1 MPEAP
6 SLPSDAEDHTAASSV
21 PTAPAPASAFG
32 MRSSLF
38 SLSQRVPDGLGL
50 ATSAFS
56 LQSST
61 SSFIGARSTNVLAP
75 APASAMSATEPMVN
89 LEVCTMLNPKNGTKL
104 RVPANATIAEV
115 KAQLRPS
122 GEMVTL
128 LWAGQM
134 LTCPSETLCELG
146 ITGSQRLSMVD
157 RTTPDTGPLG
167 MIQLSDAAKAA
178 AARAAA
184 ATAAGFSP
192 VGPAA
197 SPSSACEPSSAG
209 SAGTAA
215 AAAAGAAGASS
226 VNAAAPVQVT
236 KVNGQKMHVPYDA
249 AMTGIGLKR
258 QLQLRGEG
266 DVRAQRLIC
275 LGKEL
280 VDDLPLSAQ
289 RVQPG
294 AIVYFMLREVP
305 PSAAGSGAAAGGASG
320 LGSRLGAGAA
330 GSALSHGGGN
340 GAAGERREGQ
350 WVGLRNQG
358 ATCYLN
364 SLVQALFMTP
374 SFRASVSE
382 LGELDAAGAAA
393 GRGTAAAGA
402 GAGAAA
408 AGGSAAVS
416 ATEPLPAVTKALV
429 ELFHQLRHSQYAVS
443 TEGLTSALKWG
454 PVSRQQDVHEFWT
467 MLCERIEADLKGT
480 AHGALVEDLFQ
491 GEQRDYVRCHTCGT
505 VSHRTDCFQDL
516 KLAVPHDE
524 PGAASTGTGG
534 PDGAAAADGGG
545 GGAVPPG
552 GTSCTANVREALRQ
566 LLTPEQ
572 LRGSD
577 MYQCDCCGCKTDAER
592 GVQLT
597 RLPPILTLQLKRFRY
612 DFRSNTRAKISSA
625 FDFPLYLDL
634 TPFVG
639 LAGPVPALAEEG
651 PTPMDT
657 GDALPSAHESAGARL
672 LATHNAHDDA
682 HDDTSA
688 APSNASSWATSNAPS
703 ALSGGSPTMTP
714 FGRSPTMT
722 PFGRSPLS
730 AASTEVARVASTM
743 DADTPTVAAGAATG
757 GTPSA
762 AVYELYA
769 VLVHKGSA
777 SFGHYYA
784 LLQDVERGEWY
795 EFNDA
800 TVKPIKPSELRRA
813 VGGAESAASGGY
825 SWSGSTCA
833 YMLLYRQVTDP
844 KRIPLA
850 LAAAAAAPGV
860 MATPQ
865 DRFPLT
871 GGHTL
876 GGAPGG
882 ARVGSGGT
890 ASGGTPVGGSGVRMS
905 RLLGTTTSSTTS
917 AGETRSPLAP
927 PPENAKRLRETSEQT
942 DEPASTTHAAP
953 ICFTHETVEEDN
965 PYARMGF

>member
-1 MPEAP
+1 MP
-6 SLPSDAEDHTAASSV
+6 
-21 PTAPAPASAFG
+21 
-32 MRSSLF
+32 
-38 SLSQRVPDGLGL
+38 
-50 ATSAFS
+50 
-56 LQSST
+56 
-61 SSFIGARSTNVLAP
+61 
-75 APASAMSATEPMVN
+75 
-89 LEVCTMLNPKNGTKL
+89 
-104 RVPANATIAEV
+104 IAE
-115 KAQLRPS
+115 
-122 GEMVTL
+122 
-128 LWAGQM
+128 
-134 LTCPSETLCELG
+134 ETTSYPVIAHE
-146 ITGSQRLSMVD
+146 D
-157 RTTPDTGPLG
+157 EPL
-167 MIQLSDAAKAA
+167 
-178 AARAAA
+178 
-184 ATAAGFSP
+184 
-192 VGPAA
+192 
-197 SPSSACEPSSAG
+197 
-209 SAGTAA
+209 
-215 AAAAGAAGASS
+215 AGASMTTRDG
-226 VNAAAPVQVT
+226 AP
-236 KVNGQKMHVPYDA
+236 H
-249 AMTGIGLKR
+249 
-258 QLQLRGEG
+258 
-266 DVRAQRLIC
+266 
-275 LGKEL
+275 
-280 VDDLPLSAQ
+280 
-289 RVQPG
+289 
-294 AIVYFMLREVP
+294 
-305 PSAAGSGAAAGGASG
+305 SGAHAHASSSSASRGGG
-320 LGSRLGAGAA
+320 LGSSSGSGSGRGSHQPEKRMSEDEENTPLQRVARPPSTSARRPPASSGGRGLGDRGAA
-330 GSALSHGGGN
+330 DSRVSLVGGGSGGVSGTDSREGGATIPPPAKRLKVAPPPPQSRTASN
-340 GAAGERREGQ
+340 GQHKLSGFAPTVSSAPRTYSAAFNTIVEERFDVWSTSMYASNSFLYEIGATARLALRDRIREALEAEWRADRRTPFTAAIDQAIESKAAPSRRADCGSSDDRVSCGGMSSYGGERPRQEP
-350 WVGLRNQG
+350 VGLINQG

-364 SLVQALFMTP
+364 ALVQALYADP
-374 SFRASVSE
+374 SFRAGVE
-382 LGELDAAGAAA
+382 KIGVAAA
-393 GRGTAAAGA
+393 R
-402 GAGAAA
+402 
-408 AGGSAAVS
+408 AAVS

-505 VSHRTDCFQDL
+505 VSHRTDRFQDL

-534 PDGAAAADGGG
+534 PDGAVAADGGG

-625 FDFPLYLDL
+625 FDFPLYLDM

-672 LATHNAHDDA
+672 LATLDAHDDA

-714 FGRSPTMT
+714 FGGSPTMT

-730 AASTEVARVASTM
+730 AASTEVAGDALTM

-865 DRFPLT
+865 DRFPST